1 MKRLPNVPGNTSAGN
16 TANRPTSGTTNRTT
30 NSATGNPAHNPAQN
44 NGRHN
49 GIGMTSART
58 RERLVQRLR
67 DQGITNPQVLEQIR
81 NVPRHLFV
89 DEALATRAYEDTAL
103 PIGLGQT
110 ISQPYVVARMTEAL
124 IEGTAP
130 RKVLEIGTG
139 CGYQTAVLAP
149 FVKFLYTIERISALL
164 ERARLRFRELDI
176 RNVHLRHGDGFKG
189 WISHAPYD
197 GILMAAA
204 PLAIP
209 EVLFDQ
215 LAPGGRLIAP
225 VGPEGRQ
232 ELLRIT
238 RRGDDFHTEKLGL
251 VSFVPLLKGLG

>member
-1 MKRLPNVPGNTSAGN
+1 MKPPIA
-16 TANRPTSGTTNRTT
+16 SGRM
-30 NSATGNPAHNPAQN
+30 S
-44 NGRHN
+44 

-67 DQGITNPQVLEQIR
+67 DQGITNSQVLEQIR

-103 PIGLGQT
+103 PIGQGQT

-124 IEGTAP
+124 LEEGREP
-130 RKVLEIGTG
+130 RKILEIGTG
-139 CGYQTAVLAP
+139 CGYQTAVVAP
-149 FVKFLYTIERISALL
+149 LVKFVYTVERIQQLL
-164 ERARLRFRELDI
+164 DRTRVRLKELNL
-176 RNVHLRHGDGFKG
+176 RNVHYRHGDGFQG
-189 WISHAPYD
+189 WANHAPYD
-197 GILMAAA
+197 AILMAAA

-209 EVLFDQ
+209 EVLFTQ
-215 LAPGGRLIAP
+215 LQPGGRLIAP

-232 ELLRIT
+232 QLVRIT
-238 RRGDDFHTEKLGL
+238 KRGDELHTETLGL